1 MCTSYVI
8 IVVLNLYIYICI
20 HIFSYNICIS
30 TMLFIMFHVCYGEWS
45 HFGQCQEMRDADVT
59 PSTPQQPGEQSKLG
73 KEFGIP
79 LPIGSMGLAYRP
91 C

>member
-1 MCTSYVI
+1 MESGV
-8 IVVLNLYIYICI
+8 
-20 HIFSYNICIS
+20 
-30 TMLFIMFHVCYGEWS
+30 

-79 LPIGSMGLAYRP
+79 FHIGSMGLAVGLAYRP